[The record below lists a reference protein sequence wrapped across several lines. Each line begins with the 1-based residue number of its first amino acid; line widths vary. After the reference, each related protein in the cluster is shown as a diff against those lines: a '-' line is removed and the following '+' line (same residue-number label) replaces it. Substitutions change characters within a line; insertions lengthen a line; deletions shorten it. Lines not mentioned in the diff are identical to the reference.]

1 MERLKAQ
8 SLIPDSLLNGPKLI
22 LWIHHVVQRAFD
34 NSFWPPMCLGN
45 PLTYDHYLVKH
56 LEDLSRM
63 IQDCFDRPHLP
74 YNFSTQVHYSH
85 DSQKH

>member
-8 SLIPDSLLNGPKLI
+8 SLIPDSLLRGPKLI

-34 NSFWPPMCLGN
+34 SSLWPPMCLGN

-56 LEDLSRM
+56 LEDLSRI
-63 IQDCFDRPHLP
+63 IQDCFDHPHLS
-74 YNFSTQVHYSH
+74 YHLRTQVHYSH